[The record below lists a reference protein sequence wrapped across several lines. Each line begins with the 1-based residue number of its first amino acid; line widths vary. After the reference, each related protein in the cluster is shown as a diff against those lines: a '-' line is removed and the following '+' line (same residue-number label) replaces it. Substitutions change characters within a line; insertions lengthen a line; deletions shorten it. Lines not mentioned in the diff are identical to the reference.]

1 MLIFFQIQVNLLKKE
16 GKNKFEMEQFHV
28 TGSNGQ
34 ILSTGGG
41 QVLMQAMPDQVVLQS
56 GQTIQTQGGQVILHM
71 SIYIYNLSCITS
83 LTWYYFLSTLNFYII
98 CYFLIFS
105 DILYFSCLCS
115 VLLSS
120 VAKIPG
126 KKQRSV
132 DGFCGFGDKP
142 LARQWLWP
150 YTYVQTPLE
159 ITVYTGYL

>member
-1 MLIFFQIQVNLLKKE
+1 MNVDFFQIQVNLLKKE

-83 LTWYYFLSTLNFYII
+83 LTWYYFLSTLNFYIV
-98 CYFLIFS
+98 CYFLIFY
-105 DILYFSCLCS
+105 DILYFLSLFCTLLCRENTWQETKICGWLLWIWRQALSQAVALTLHLCS
-115 VLLSS
+115 DPS
-120 VAKIPG
+120 
-126 KKQRSV
+126 
-132 DGFCGFGDKP
+132 
-142 LARQWLWP
+142 
-150 YTYVQTPLE
+150 
-159 ITVYTGYL
+159 